1 MTCATLNESDR
12 SSISS
17 INFTGLDK
25 LIGIPDGANAFRPRL
40 VNQERLAI
48 MQRKMSNGNETES
61 EMTESMRVGRL

>member
-40 VNQERLAI
+40 VNQERLAM
-48 MQRKMSNGNETES
+48 MQRKMSNGNETCNDAE
-61 EMTESMRVGRL
+61 ENVERQ